1 MWRSHGNRC
10 FQPIPSP
17 LENPLVLQP
26 STSTKKEKASST
38 GPSVVLFLALSYIS
52 VLLQCLLTL
61 FFSCWCEGL
70 SYKISVWADSARISN
85 STLHN
90 CNNPLYG
97 IKVMLLQEM
106 LQMGLFLSPN
116 VLKLIRFHG
125 CTSIINKS
133 VDGFSNTY
141 LTHYLSR
148 AVPALQG
155 IFVSD
160 KVWFKSMRQ
169 QNREFNI
176 FFLNYT
182 GNKLKTDYIILIRY
196 IINIFFITLFWA
208 DVAKCYFLIF
218 MFNNLK

>member
-38 GPSVVLFLALSYIS
+38 GPSVVLFLVFLFSYS
-52 VLLQCLLTL
+52 VFLHFFFFLLM
-61 FFSCWCEGL
+61 WRL
-70 SYKISVWADSARISN
+70 SYKISVWVDSARISN

-133 VDGFSNTY
+133 VDGFSNIY
-141 LTHYLSR
+141 LTHYLS
-148 AVPALQG
+148 
-155 IFVSD
+155 
-160 KVWFKSMRQ
+160 
-169 QNREFNI
+169 
-176 FFLNYT
+176 
-182 GNKLKTDYIILIRY
+182 
-196 IINIFFITLFWA
+196 
-208 DVAKCYFLIF
+208 
-218 MFNNLK
+218 